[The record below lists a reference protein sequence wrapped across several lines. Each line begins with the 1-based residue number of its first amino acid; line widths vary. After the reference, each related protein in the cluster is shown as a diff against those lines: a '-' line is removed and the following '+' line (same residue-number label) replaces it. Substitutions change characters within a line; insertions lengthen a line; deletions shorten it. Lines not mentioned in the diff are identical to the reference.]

1 MMCNF
6 SMTRHEDGV
15 VSLDGQVVAKKET
28 FRYLGSMLKK
38 DGDNDEDVRHRIS
51 AGWLKWRQA
60 FGVLCDKKVP
70 QKLKGKFYRMAI
82 RPMMLYGIE
91 CWPTKRR
98 HVQQLSVAEM
108 RMLRWICG
116 HTRRDR
122 VRNEDIR
129 DRVGVAS
136 IEEKLVQH
144 WLRWLGHVQRR
155 PPEAPVRSGVL
166 DRVGS
171 LRRGSGRP
179 KLTWEEA
186 VKRDLKEWD
195 IPKELVMDRSAWR
208 LAINVHET

>member
-1 MMCNF
+1 MAP
-6 SMTRHEDGV
+6 S
-15 VSLDGQVVAKKET
+15 S
-28 FRYLGSMLKK
+28 
-38 DGDNDEDVRHRIS
+38 
-51 AGWLKWRQA
+51 
-60 FGVLCDKKVP
+60 GVLCDKKVP

-82 RPMMLYGIE
+82 RPTMLYGAE

-98 HVQQLSVAEM
+98 HVQQLSVAKM

-129 DRVGVAS
+129 DRVGVTP

-144 WLRWLGHVQRR
+144 RLRWFGHVQRR

-171 LRRGSGRP
+171 VRRGRGRP
-179 KLTWEEA
+179 KLTWE
-186 VKRDLKEWD
+186 RR
-195 IPKELVMDRSAWR
+195 RSR
-208 LAINVHET
+208 ETLRSGTSPRS